1 MQLNEI
7 LYGGDYNPEQ
17 WLDSPEILK
26 KDIEM
31 LQEAK
36 INTVSMGMFS
46 WSTLEPE
53 EGVYNLDYMEE
64 LINRLY
70 ANGISTI
77 LSTPTGARPKWMTD
91 KYPEILR
98 VNKDGVRYLFGGR
111 HNHCYT
117 SPVYREKTR
126 LINTLL
132 GERFGKHPAVRMW
145 HLSNEYGGECY
156 CPLCQ
161 EAFRTW
167 LKNRYQ
173 TIDKVNK
180 VWWTTFWSHTYHSF
194 DQIEAPSPLGETMV
208 HGLNLDWRRFVSDQ
222 TIDFMKWEIACIK
235 ATGSTLPT
243 TTNYMYHFPG
253 IDYYHMSQF
262 IDVVSWD
269 TYPVWHKQDD
279 IIPALDCGM
288 QHDFMRSLKQKPF
301 LLMESCPSSP
311 NWHGISKLKRPG
323 LLTTAGLHAIAHG
336 SDSVLYFQIRQSRG
350 SSEKFHG
357 AVIDHYGE
365 TDSRVFRECA
375 SLGDDLSKLSEIIDS
390 DIEAKVAIIND
401 LNNIWAMDDAQ
412 GPRNDGL
419 NYHEVMMNSYRALR
433 NHGVNVDIIT
443 QEQDLA
449 PYTLVIAPMLYL
461 FRANIEDRIR
471 TFVEQGGHFVMTHWS
486 GIVDE
491 NDLTF
496 LGGNPHKLM
505 DVFGL
510 RNTETDA
517 LFAGHTNRFV
527 AEEGA
532 MEGALTGEYEVK
544 HLCALLEV
552 QAAEVLCIYGEEFY
566 AGAPAVT
573 KNHFGLGVAYYV
585 GADVEEG
592 FYADL
597 YRQVISNAKVPR
609 IVRGIVP
616 AGVEVSSRNNDKFIY
631 VFVQSFKTG
640 IVDLK
645 EMELEGELIYG
656 GSDHLLDAYETNIY
670 RIEK

>member
-17 WLDSPEILK
+17 WLDSPDILQ

-36 INTVSMGMFS
+36 INTVSIGMFA

-64 LINRLY
+64 LINKLY
-70 ANGISTI
+70 VGGIATI

-91 KYPEILR
+91 KYPEVLR
-98 VNKDGVRYLFGGR
+98 MNKEGVRYLFGAR

-117 SPVYREKTR
+117 SPVYRQKTR

-145 HLSNEYGGECY
+145 HMSNEYGGECY

-173 TIDKVNK
+173 TINKVNK
-180 VWWTTFWSHTYHSF
+180 AWWTTFWSHTYNSF

-222 TIDFMKWEIACIK
+222 TIDFMKWEIDCLK
-235 ATGSTLPT
+235 ATGSTLPI
-243 TTNYMYHFPG
+243 TTNYMYHYPV

-301 LLMESCPSSP
+301 LLMESCPSAP
-311 NWHGISKLKRPG
+311 NWHGVSKLKRPG
-323 LLTTAGLHAIAHG
+323 LLTAAGLHAIAHG

-357 AVIDHYGE
+357 AVIDHYGK
-365 TDSRVFRECA
+365 TDSRVFKECA
-375 SLGDDLSKLSEIIDS
+375 SLGDDLSKLAEIIDS
-390 DIEAKVAIIND
+390 RTEAKVAIIND
-401 LNNIWAMDDAQ
+401 LDNIWAMHDAQ

-419 NYHEVMMNSYRALR
+419 NYREVVMNSYRALR

-443 QEQDLA
+443 QEQDLT

-461 FRANIEDRIR
+461 FRANMEERIR
-471 TFVEQGGHFVMTHWS
+471 IFIEQGGHFVLTHWS

-496 LGGNPHKLM
+496 LGGNPYKLM

-517 LFAGHTNRFV
+517 LFAEETNRFV
-527 AEEGA
+527 VKDKAL
-532 MEGALTGEYEVK
+532 EGALIGEYEVK
-544 HLCALLEV
+544 HLCAILE
-552 QAAEVLCIYGEEFY
+552 ADTAEVLCIYGKEFY
-566 AGAPAVT
+566 AGTPAVT
-573 KNHFGLGVAYYV
+573 KNGFGLGAAYYV
-585 GADVEEG
+585 GADVEER

-597 YRQVISNAKVPR
+597 YRQVLLDAQVPR
-609 IVRGIVP
+609 IVKGTIP
-616 AGVEVSSRNNDKFIY
+616 YGVEVSSRNNDEFIY
-631 VFVQSFKTG
+631 VFVQNFNTEL
-640 IVDLK
+640 VDLK
-645 EMELEGELIYG
+645 GIELAGELIYG
-656 GSDHLLDAYETNIY
+656 DNDHSLGAYETNIY